1 MFYMN
6 TAIWIK
12 IISFQLIANS
22 SKFLI
27 IHPPHHLHRYRL
39 HFYKLSIFY
48 FYF

>member
-22 SKFLI
+22 FKFLI
-27 IHPPHHLHRYRL
+27 IIHPHHLH
-39 HFYKLSIFY
+39 
-48 FYF
+48 